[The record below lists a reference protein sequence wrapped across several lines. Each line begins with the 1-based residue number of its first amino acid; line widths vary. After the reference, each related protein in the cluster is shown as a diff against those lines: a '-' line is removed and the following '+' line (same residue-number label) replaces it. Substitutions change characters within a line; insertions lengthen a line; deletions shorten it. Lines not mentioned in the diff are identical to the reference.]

1 MTRAARLDRA
11 ALAASRALAVLGGL
25 VLVAL
30 IVMVCVSVT
39 GRASGLGPVTG
50 DYELIELGTGFAV
63 FAFLPWCQIT
73 GGHARV
79 DLLTH
84 RLGPRGKAV
93 LDALWS
99 CLMAGALAVI
109 AWRLGAGLA
118 AKMASGETTF
128 LRQIPVWWGYAA
140 VMPAAVLAAMIAG
153 WGAVRSVQRVGGA

>member
-1 MTRAARLDRA
+1 MTLAARLDRA

-39 GRASGLGPVTG
+39 GRATGLGPVTG

-79 DLLTH
+79 DMLTH
-84 RLGPRGKAV
+84 RLGPRVERG
-93 LDALWS
+93 LDALWA
-99 CLMAGALAVI
+99 CVMAVALAVI
-109 AWRLGAGLA
+109 AWRLGAGLMG
-118 AKMASGETTF
+118 KLASGETTF

-140 VMPAAVLAAMIAG
+140 AMPAAALAAVVAL
-153 WGAVRSVQRVGGA
+153 WGAVRAVQRVGGA